1 MQLMFSARTGLA
13 LPGVLC
19 FSRQRREKCSSTS
32 ALKSEGEEIGPRGN
46 EDRRKIMRGERAA
59 GEVSVMKFLRLPRGW
74 GGQRRAGVEQQDKD
88 VSASLSSR

>member
-46 EDRRKIMRGERAA
+46 ENRRKMMRGERAA
-59 GEVSVMKFLRLPRGW
+59 GEVSVMKFLCCHV
-74 GGQRRAGVEQQDKD
+74 AGEGREGLAEQQDKD